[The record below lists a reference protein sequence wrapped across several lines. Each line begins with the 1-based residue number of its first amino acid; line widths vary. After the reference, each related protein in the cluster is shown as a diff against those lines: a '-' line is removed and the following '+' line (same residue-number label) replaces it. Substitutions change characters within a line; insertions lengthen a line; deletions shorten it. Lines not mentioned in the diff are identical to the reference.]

1 MATHTKSNDESSSN
15 SSPLENDDD
24 SDEPGQ
30 VQTNATLKTPDTEVW
45 EKIGTL
51 QNDSRKLNFDFKPA
65 KFQECKLI

>member
-1 MATHTKSNDESSSN
+1 MATHTNSNDESSSD
-15 SSPLENDDD
+15 SSPLENDDN

-51 QNDSRKLNFDFKPA
+51 QNDS
-65 KFQECKLI
+65 